1 MRQISIFLGIVLS
14 LGAAEPG
21 PDPKELPRI
30 PHTPAKD
37 ARKTL
42 TVKEGCDLQLAAA
55 EPLGADPIAMSFDAM
70 GRLYVVEMIGY
81 SERQDANA
89 GRIRLLEDTDHDGKF
104 DKSTIFA
111 QGLAWPP
118 R

>member
-1 MRQISIFLGIVLS
+1 MKLHLLLLFPALTL
-14 LGAAEPG
+14 LAAEPE

-42 TVKEGCDLQLAAA
+42 TVKEGYDLQLAAA
-55 EPLGADPIAMSFDAM
+55 EPLVADPIAMSFDAA

-81 SERQDANA
+81 SEHQDANA
-89 GRIRLLEDTDHDGKF
+89 GRIRLLEDTDRDGKF
-104 DKSTIFA
+104 EKAASSPKA
-111 QGLAWPP
+111 LPGPP
-118 R
+118 Q